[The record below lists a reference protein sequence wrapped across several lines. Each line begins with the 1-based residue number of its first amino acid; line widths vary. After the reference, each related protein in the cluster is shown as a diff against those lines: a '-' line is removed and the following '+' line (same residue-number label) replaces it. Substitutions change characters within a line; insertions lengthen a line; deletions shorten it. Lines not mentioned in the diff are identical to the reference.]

1 MKHLMEKDF
10 FSQIYLLRVFFCRQF
25 SLRGEKQMAEC
36 FSSNK
41 MDLGSYFW
49 SMDLSVKFDGTCT
62 VEKGEKGG
70 HHVSKKV

>member
-1 MKHLMEKDF
+1 
-10 FSQIYLLRVFFCRQF
+10 
-25 SLRGEKQMAEC
+25 MAEC

-70 HHVSKKV
+70 HRVSKKV

>member
-1 MKHLMEKDF
+1 
-10 FSQIYLLRVFFCRQF
+10 
-25 SLRGEKQMAEC
+25 MAEC

-70 HHVSKKV
+70 HHVSKKVQADGELSLQGRMGE